1 MMVAMRIVLLD
12 SFTTDQGDPDA
23 FWGPL
28 AQLGELQVFPRTAPA
43 ELVPRCDGAF
53 AAITNKVPF
62 TAETFARL
70 PELRYVGV
78 TATGVNI
85 VDLDAARRAHIAV
98 TNVAG
103 YATEAVAQLVFA
115 HLLHFTHDV
124 AGHDAAVK
132 AGGWA
137 AAPDFCFF
145 RQPLV
150 ELSGKTMVV
159 IGTGAIGGAV
169 AALAE
174 AFGMRVLRAA
184 VPGSP
189 GARRP
194 NRTPLEE
201 ALPLADVVTLHCP
214 LTDATRGMVGAAFLA
229 ALRPGAI
236 LVNTGRGGLVDEV
249 ALLAALDAGRLGGA
263 ALDVLGTEPP
273 PRDHPLTNPSAPW
286 ARRVLVTPH
295 IGWGTVEAR
304 RRLAL
309 EAARNLAAFIGGE
322 ARSRVV

>member
-1 MMVAMRIVLLD
+1 MRIVLLD

-28 AQLGELQVFPRTAPA
+28 AQLGALQVFPRTAAA
-43 ELVPRCDGAF
+43 EVIPRCAGAF
-53 AAITNKVPF
+53 AALTNKVPLD
-62 TAETFARL
+62 AEAFSHL

-78 TATGVNI
+78 LATGVNI
-85 VDLDAARRAHIAV
+85 VDLSAARGAGVAV
-98 TNVAG
+98 TNVSG

-115 HLLHFTHDV
+115 QLLHFTHDV

-132 AGGWA
+132 AGAWA
-137 AAPDFCFF
+137 TAPDFCFF

-150 ELSGKTMVV
+150 ELAGKTMVIV
-159 IGTGAIGGAV
+159 GSGGIGGRMASH
-169 AALAE
+169 AE
-174 AFGMRVLRAA
+174 AFGMRVVRAA

-189 GARRP
+189 TGAGRV
-194 NRTPLEE
+194 PLDA
-201 ALPLADVVTLHCP
+201 ALALADVVTLHCP
-214 LTDATRGMVGAAFLA
+214 LTDATRGMVDRAFLA

-236 LVNTGRGGLVDEV
+236 LINTGRG
-249 ALLAALDAGRLGGA
+249 ALLDEGAVVAALDAGRLGGLA
-263 ALDVLGTEPP
+263 VDVLGAEPP
-273 PRDHPLTNPSAPW
+273 PAAHPLSNPSAPW

-309 EAARNLAAFIGGE
+309 EAARNLAAFLGGE
-322 ARSRVV
+322 ARNRVA